1 MSLDIDELK
10 KKIIYRSSY
19 RGTKEMDILL
29 SSFVKDVINH
39 LDNDELEN
47 LFNLLNIDDDNL
59 YKFKTLMDILSYSD
73 GKMTILEIA
82 NAINES
88 FNDIYPIVDK
98 LVQEGLLTT
107 IYEQ

>member
-39 LDNDELEN
+39 LNNDGLEN

-59 YKFKTLMDILSYSD
+59 YKFKQGI
-73 GKMTILEIA
+73 KNEIQ
-82 NAINES
+82 INENRIS
-88 FNDIYPIVDK
+88 KMFKDYIY
-98 LVQEGLLTT
+98 
-107 IYEQ
+107 

>member
-59 YKFKTLMDILSYSD
+59 YKFKHGIKT
-73 GKMTILEIA
+73 EA
-82 NAINES
+82 QINENRIS
-88 FNDIYPIVDK
+88 KMFKDYIYK
-98 LVQEGLLTT
+98 K
-107 IYEQ
+107 

>member
-59 YKFKTLMDILSYSD
+59 YKFKQGIKT
-73 GKMTILEIA
+73 EA
-82 NAINES
+82 QINENRIS
-88 FNDIYPIVDK
+88 KMFKDYIYK
-98 LVQEGLLTT
+98 K
-107 IYEQ
+107 

>member
-59 YKFKTLMDILSYSD
+59 YKFKQGINT
-73 GKMTILEIA
+73 EVQ
-82 NAINES
+82 INENKIS
-88 FNDIYPIVDK
+88 KMFKDYIYK
-98 LVQEGLLTT
+98 K
-107 IYEQ
+107 

>member
-29 SSFVKDVINH
+29 STFVKDVINH

-59 YKFKTLMDILSYSD
+59 YKFKQGIKT
-73 GKMTILEIA
+73 EVQ
-82 NAINES
+82 INENKIS
-88 FNDIYPIVDK
+88 KMFKDYIYK
-98 LVQEGLLTT
+98 K
-107 IYEQ
+107 

>member
-59 YKFKTLMDILSYSD
+59 YKFKQGIKTEVQITENRITKLFKNY
-73 GKMTILEIA
+73 
-82 NAINES
+82 
-88 FNDIYPIVDK
+88 IYK
-98 LVQEGLLTT
+98 K
-107 IYEQ
+107 

>member
-1 MSLDIDELK
+1 MSLDIDEFK

-59 YKFKTLMDILSYSD
+59 YKFKQGIKT
-73 GKMTILEIA
+73 EVQ
-82 NAINES
+82 INENRIS
-88 FNDIYPIVDK
+88 KMFKDYIYK
-98 LVQEGLLTT
+98 K
-107 IYEQ
+107 

>member
-1 MSLDIDELK
+1 MSLDTDELK

-59 YKFKTLMDILSYSD
+59 YKFKQGIKTEVL
-73 GKMTILEIA
+73 
-82 NAINES
+82 INENRIS
-88 FNDIYPIVDK
+88 KMFKDYIYK
-98 LVQEGLLTT
+98 K
-107 IYEQ
+107 

>member
-59 YKFKTLMDILSYSD
+59 YKFKQGIKT
-73 GKMTILEIA
+73 EIQITE
-82 NAINES
+82 NRITKLFKNY
-88 FNDIYPIVDK
+88 IYK
-98 LVQEGLLTT
+98 K
-107 IYEQ
+107 

>member
-29 SSFVKDVINH
+29 NSFVKDVINY

-59 YKFKTLMDILSYSD
+59 YKFKQGIKT
-73 GKMTILEIA
+73 EVQ
-82 NAINES
+82 INENRIS
-88 FNDIYPIVDK
+88 KMFKDYIYK
-98 LVQEGLLTT
+98 K
-107 IYEQ
+107 

>member
-47 LFNLLNIDDDNL
+47 LLNLLYIDDDNL
-59 YKFKTLMDILSYSD
+59 YKFKQGIKTEVQINVNRIS
-73 GKMTILEIA
+73 KM
-82 NAINES
+82 
-88 FNDIYPIVDK
+88 FKDYIYK
-98 LVQEGLLTT
+98 K
-107 IYEQ
+107 

>member
-59 YKFKTLMDILSYSD
+59 FKWYLKKYC
-73 GKMTILEIA
+73 KMKIPKNKVSSLLR
-82 NAINES
+82 N
-88 FNDIYPIVDK
+88 FK
-98 LVQEGLLTT
+98 LK
-107 IYEQ
+107 

>member
-19 RGTKEMDILL
+19 RGTKEMDVLL

-59 YKFKTLMDILSYSD
+59 YKFKQGIKT
-73 GKMTILEIA
+73 EA
-82 NAINES
+82 QINENRIS
-88 FNDIYPIVDK
+88 KMFKDYIYK
-98 LVQEGLLTT
+98 K
-107 IYEQ
+107 

>member
-29 SSFVKDVINH
+29 SSFVKDIINY
-39 LDNDELEN
+39 LNNDELVN

-59 YKFKTLMDILSYSD
+59 YKFKHGIKT
-73 GKMTILEIA
+73 EVQ
-82 NAINES
+82 INENRIS
-88 FNDIYPIVDK
+88 KMFKDYIYK
-98 LVQEGLLTT
+98 K
-107 IYEQ
+107 

>member
-59 YKFKTLMDILSYSD
+59 YKFKKGIKT
-73 GKMTILEIA
+73 EVQ
-82 NAINES
+82 INENRIS
-88 FNDIYPIVDK
+88 KMFKDYIYK
-98 LVQEGLLTT
+98 K
-107 IYEQ
+107 

>member
-59 YKFKTLMDILSYSD
+59 YKFKQGIKT
-73 GKMTILEIA
+73 EA
-82 NAINES
+82 QINENRIS
-88 FNDIYPIVDK
+88 KMFKDFIYK
-98 LVQEGLLTT
+98 K
-107 IYEQ
+107 

>member
-1 MSLDIDELK
+1 MTLDSDELK

-59 YKFKTLMDILSYSD
+59 YKFKQGIKT
-73 GKMTILEIA
+73 EVQ
-82 NAINES
+82 INENNIS
-88 FNDIYPIVDK
+88 KMFKNYIYK
-98 LVQEGLLTT
+98 K
-107 IYEQ
+107 

>member
-39 LDNDELEN
+39 LENDELEN

-59 YKFKTLMDILSYSD
+59 YKFKQGIKT
-73 GKMTILEIA
+73 EA
-82 NAINES
+82 QINENRIS
-88 FNDIYPIVDK
+88 KMFKDYIYK
-98 LVQEGLLTT
+98 K
-107 IYEQ
+107 